1 MTWRTLLAGLLGGIA
16 MYIWTALA
24 HMVLPLG
31 EAGIQEIPNE
41 PAVLAALRSS
51 MGDRSGLYLFPG
63 MGLPPDAT
71 SQQKQAAMQQYSQK
85 LAANP
90 SGIVMYNPP
99 GMQAL
104 APRQFIT
111 EFVKEWIEALLA
123 VMLLAQTR
131 LARFGSRLGFMV
143 GVGVLV
149 SIGTNVSYWNWYGFP
164 ASYTAAYIATELV
177 GFVCAGLVAAAMVK
191 PAGARLTSPEAA
203 PR

>member
-1 MTWRTLLAGLLGGIA
+1 MAKRVLLAGLLGGIA

-31 EAGIQEIPNE
+31 EAGIKEMPNE
-41 PAVLAALRSS
+41 TAVLSAMRSS
-51 MGDRSGLYLFPG
+51 LGESPGLYLFPG
-63 MGLPPDAT
+63 MGLGPDAT

-104 APRQFIT
+104 APRQFIA
-111 EFVKEWIEALLA
+111 EFVKELIEALL
-123 VMLLAQTR
+123 VVVLLAQTR
-131 LARFGSRLGFMV
+131 LASFAARLGFV
-143 GVGVLV
+143 VVAGVLA

-164 ASYTAAYIATELV
+164 ATYTAAYMTTQIL
-177 GFVCAGLVAAAMVK
+177 GFVCVGLVAAAMVK
-191 PAGARLTSPEAA
+191 PAS
-203 PR
+203 